1 MENLNSYCEHAFK
14 FRDLNKMITI
24 VSTNERND
32 KDIKI
37 QYFSAMKL
45 HRRILL
51 CETASTEL
59 PQLQQRRLSQ

>member
-1 MENLNSYCEHAFK
+1 MKE
-14 FRDLNKMITI
+14 
-24 VSTNERND
+24 ND

-45 HRRILL
+45 HRSLLL

-59 PQLQQRRLSQ
+59 PQLQQRRLSQWEVTLHKMSQNLK